1 MTDNGPRD
9 PSDPPGQGDQDEADA
24 PAAMTPQ
31 ELAAARRKLRLGFDE
46 EPDEPDEPDAP
57 ESTEVDSALP
67 PPPASVPASVPAST
81 PTSTPAI
88 PRAHGEHES
97 EHGETPSTVAEPE
110 PAVPTRTPLRIAN
123 CSGFY
128 GDRISAAREMVDGGP
143 IDVLTGDWLAELT
156 MMILAKRRMK
166 DPDLGFATT
175 FLTQMEQVLGTCL
188 AEGIVVV
195 SNAGGLNPA
204 GCAEALHALAARLGL
219 APTVAYV
226 DGDDLMPRLDELT
239 ATGVDLRNIDTG
251 ESLADLQVQPVTAN
265 AYLGGWGIATALDR
279 GADVV
284 ITGRVTDAAVVLGPA
299 ASYFE
304 WERTDWDRLAG
315 AVVAG
320 HIIECGAQCT
330 GGNYAFF
337 GEVPGLERLGFPIAE
352 IAHDGSFVVTK
363 HPGTGGLVSKST
375 ITAQLLYEIQGLGYY
390 NPDAVVAFDS
400 IEVTDEGADRV
411 RVSGVVGL
419 PAPDTTKVAVNYL
432 GGYRNSM
439 TFVLTGLDIEAKAEL
454 AERTL
459 WSLVPGGRE
468 SFDSVDVRLRRSD
481 HEDPATNEDALAELR
496 ITVMDQDRA
505 KVGRAFSNTA
515 IEMVLASYPGLFTT
529 SPPGDAS
536 SFGVYWPALVPDDLP
551 HHEVVLGDERI
562 RIEPVPADERVP
574 LERVES
580 FRYSLPMVGPR
591 ADDAPAAD
599 HADGRGES
607 ARWPDALA
615 ARRDAPS
622 PPNDPTTAAPL
633 GRVFGARSGDKGGN
647 GNVGIWARS
656 DDAYVWLH
664 RHLTV
669 ERLRELM
676 PAETD
681 GLDVARYDLPNL
693 RALNFVIVG
702 LLGRG
707 VAASTRTDPQA
718 KGLGEYLRA
727 KVVDLPTRLLE
738 GVPEAPVA
746 PPAAPLDH
754 LPPPPS

>member
-1 MTDNGPRD
+1 
-9 PSDPPGQGDQDEADA
+9 
-24 PAAMTPQ
+24 
-31 ELAAARRKLRLGFDE
+31 
-46 EPDEPDEPDAP
+46 
-57 ESTEVDSALP
+57 
-67 PPPASVPASVPAST
+67 
-81 PTSTPAI
+81 
-88 PRAHGEHES
+88 
-97 EHGETPSTVAEPE
+97 
-110 PAVPTRTPLRIAN
+110 
-123 CSGFY
+123 
-128 GDRISAAREMVDGGP
+128 
-143 IDVLTGDWLAELT
+143 
-156 MMILAKRRMK
+156 
-166 DPDLGFATT
+166 
-175 FLTQMEQVLGTCL
+175 GTCL
-188 AEGIVVV
+188 AEGVVVV

-204 GCAEALHALAARLGL
+204 GCAEALHALAGRLGL
-219 APTVAYV
+219 TPTIAHV
-226 DGDDLMPRLDELT
+226 DGDDLMPRLDEL
-239 ATGVDLRNIDTG
+239 AASGIDLRNIDTG
-251 ESLADLQVQPVTAN
+251 ESLADLRVRPVTAN
-265 AYLGGWGIATALDR
+265 AYLGGWGIATALDQ

-299 ASYFE
+299 ASYFG

-337 GEVPGLERLGFPIAE
+337 GEVPGLERPGFPIAE

-363 HPGTGGLVSKST
+363 HPGTGGLVSAST
-375 ITAQLLYEIQGLGYY
+375 VTAQLLYEIQGLGYY
-390 NPDAVVAFDS
+390 NPDVVVAFDS
-400 IEVTDEGADRV
+400 IEVSDEGDDRV
-411 RVSGVVGL
+411 RVSGIVGL
-419 PAPDTTKVAVNYL
+419 PAPETTKVAVNYL

-439 TFVLTGLDIEAKAEL
+439 TFMLTGLDIEAKAEL

-459 WSLVPGGRE
+459 WSLIPGGRE
-468 SFDSVDVRLRRSD
+468 SFESVDVRLRRSD
-481 HEDPATNEDALAELR
+481 HADPATNEEALAELR
-496 ITVMDQDRA
+496 ITVMDQDKA

-551 HHEVVLGDERI
+551 DHEVVLGDQHT
-562 RIEPVPADERVP
+562 RIEPVPADQRAAPERG
-574 LERVES
+574 ES
-580 FRYSLPMVGPR
+580 FRYSLEG
-591 ADDAPAAD
+591 
-599 HADGRGES
+599 GGES

-615 ARRDAPS
+615 SLRAAAE
-622 PPNDPTTAAPL
+622 PPTDPTVAAPL

-647 GNVGIWARS
+647 ANLGVWATT

-693 RALNFVIVG
+693 RAVNFVIVG

-738 GVPEAPVA
+738 GAPAAPVA
-746 PPAAPLDH
+746 PAAAPLDH

>member
-1 MTDNGPRD
+1 MTDSGPT
-9 PSDPPGQGDQDEADA
+9 DPPEGTDRPETPEAPDA
-24 PAAMTPQ
+24 SGAMTPQ
-31 ELAAARRKLRLGFDE
+31 ELAAARRKLRRGFE
-46 EPDEPDEPDAP
+46 TEPDEATTQGDEGEGGGPAEQADGTAAP
-57 ESTEVDSALP
+57 TA
-67 PPPASVPASVPAST
+67 PPPA
-81 PTSTPAI
+81 PAI
-88 PRAHGEHES
+88 PRAHGEH
-97 EHGETPSTVAEPE
+97 APE
-110 PAVPTRTPLRIAN
+110 PPAAPAAPAAPPPDPLRVAN

-156 MMILAKRRMK
+156 MMILAKGRMK

-188 AEGIVVV
+188 AEGVVVV

-204 GCAEALHALAARLGL
+204 GCADALHALAARLGL
-219 APTVAYV
+219 APTIAYV
-226 DGDDLMPRLDELT
+226 DGDDLMPRLDEL
-239 ATGVDLRNIDTG
+239 AASGVDLRNIDTG
-251 ESLADLQVQPVTAN
+251 ESLADLHVQPVTAN
-265 AYLGGWGIATALDR
+265 AYLGGWGIAAALDR

-299 ASYFE
+299 ASYFG

-337 GEVPGLERLGFPIAE
+337 GEVPGLERPGFPIAE

-363 HPGTGGLVSKST
+363 HPGTGGLVSANT
-375 ITAQLLYEIQGLGYY
+375 VTAQLLYEIQGLGYY
-390 NPDAVVAFDS
+390 NPDVVVAFDS
-400 IEVTDEGADRV
+400 VEVSDEGDDRV
-411 RVSGVVGL
+411 RVSGIVGL

-439 TFVLTGLDIEAKAEL
+439 TFMLTGLDIEAKAEL

-468 SFDSVDVRLRRSD
+468 SFGAVDVRLRRSD
-481 HEDPATNEDALAELR
+481 HADPATNEEALAELR
-496 ITVMDQDRA
+496 ITVMDRDKA

-551 HHEVVLGDERI
+551 DHEVVLGDERI
-562 RIEPVPADERVP
+562 RIEPVPADARIAPERG
-574 LERVES
+574 ES
-580 FRYSLPMVGPR
+580 FRYSLPM
-591 ADDAPAAD
+591 ADLDGAGD
-599 HADGRGES
+599 RDDGRGES
-607 ARWPDALA
+607 SRWPDALA
-615 ARRDAPS
+615 ALRDAPE
-622 PPNDPTTAAPL
+622 PPNDPTVATPL
-633 GRVFGARSGDKGGN
+633 GRLFGARSGDKGGN
-647 GNVGIWARS
+647 ANVGVWART

-676 PAETD
+676 PAETA
-681 GLDVARYDLPNL
+681 GLDVVRYELPNL

-727 KVVDLPTRLLE
+727 KVVELPTRLLE
-738 GVPEAPVA
+738 GAPAAPVA
-746 PPAAPLDH
+746 AAPLDH